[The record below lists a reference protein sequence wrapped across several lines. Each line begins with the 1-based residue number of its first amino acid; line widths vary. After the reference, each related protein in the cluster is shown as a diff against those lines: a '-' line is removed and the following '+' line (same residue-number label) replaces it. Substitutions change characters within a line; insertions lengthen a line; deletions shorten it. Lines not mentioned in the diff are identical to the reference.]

1 MTTSAAPTENPYK
14 PVDPGAIEQ
23 ELQGLWRSRA
33 EASQRATPDERPQ
46 SRTLLHSLVVYAPD
60 AAAAAQAQSVIEA
73 ISPHQPG
80 RMILLAVQPE
90 GQSQPDF
97 QAGVRLH
104 CEAPES
110 GREPVCCEQIVL
122 TASGPGAARR
132 LPGAVLPLLITN
144 VPSFV
149 YWSKGNPFRSPILKD
164 LAPAIDRLIVD
175 SFTFSA
181 PDLDLGDVATAIDDP
196 RFQAI
201 VSDLSWARLAVW
213 RYQTAQIFDPA
224 SMRPYL
230 KRVRRARLRYYAGTP
245 ILAWIFGGWLA
256 SRLGWKCVERN
267 PQGAQYF
274 GGQVLDYEKLP
285 APEAGLAGYFAGVTM
300 TADDGATFEVARKGR
315 GFAATVI
322 EMGDM
327 KLERVVP
334 LKDETLTEWLGHELG
349 RLSPT
354 PTYNAAINQLVEV
367 ARTDEAYAA

>member
-1 MTTSAAPTENPYK
+1 MTTAAAAIENPFK
-14 PVDPGAIEQ
+14 SVDPGAIEK
-23 ELQGLWRSRA
+23 ELQGLWRGRA
-33 EASQRATPDERPQ
+33 EASQRAAPDERPQ
-46 SRTLLHSLVVYAPD
+46 GRTLLHSLVVYAPD
-60 AAAAAQAQSVIEA
+60 AAAAAQAQAVIAA

-90 GQSQPDF
+90 GQNQPDF

-110 GREPVCCEQIVL
+110 GRDPVCCEQIVL
-122 TASGPGAARR
+122 TASGTAAARR
-132 LPGAVLPLLITN
+132 LPGAVLPLLVTD

-149 YWSKGNPFRSPILKD
+149 YWSRGNPFRSPILKD

-181 PDLDLGDVATAIDDP
+181 PDLDLGDVATAIDN
-196 RFQAI
+196 QAFGPI

-213 RYQTAQIFDPA
+213 RYQTAQIFDPVN
-224 SMRPYL
+224 MRPYL
-230 KRVRRARLRYYAGTP
+230 KQVRSARLRYYAGTP

-274 GGQVLDYEKLP
+274 GGQVLEYERLP
-285 APEAGLAGYFAGVTM
+285 APEPGLAGYFAGVSM
-300 TADDGATFEVARKGR
+300 TAADGSTFEVARKGS
-315 GFAATVI
+315 GFAGTVL
-322 EMGDM
+322 EMADM

-354 PTYNAAINQLVEV
+354 PTYNAALGQLVEV
-367 ARTDEAYAA
+367 ARSDEAYAA